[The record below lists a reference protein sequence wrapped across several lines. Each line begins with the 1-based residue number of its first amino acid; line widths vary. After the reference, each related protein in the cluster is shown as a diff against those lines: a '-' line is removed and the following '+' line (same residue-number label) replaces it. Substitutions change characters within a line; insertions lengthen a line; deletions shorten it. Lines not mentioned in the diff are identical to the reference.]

1 MEPTREPRP
10 FPELTAEETRR
21 YGRHLI
27 LPEVG
32 IEGQRRLKGAKVLL
46 VGAGGLGSPLGL
58 YLGAAGVGTLGVCDF
73 DRVDE
78 TNLHRQLLHDTCD
91 VGRSKVESARERI
104 AAINPNVHVR
114 GHEMQLRAS
123 NIREL
128 IRGYDLVADGS
139 DNFATRYVVND
150 ACVLEKIPLVWGAVF
165 QFEGQASVFGLPGG
179 PCYRCLYPD
188 PPPPGAVPNCAE
200 GGVLGVLPGI
210 IGLIQA
216 NEVLKL
222 ILGKGEPLRGRL
234 LLFDALGAQFREVR
248 LSRDPKCPVCGDAP
262 TISEPVDYEGYCEF
276 QTEEVGDSSNTQEIG
291 VAKDN
296 PYSIEVEELARRRAD
311 GDGLQLLDVR
321 MDQELAIAALDGAI
335 HIPLQQLPHR
345 FAELDKDAELA
356 VICHHGPRSGSAVR
370 FLLEQGFR
378 LPRNVEGGIDQYSKR
393 VDPNLPRY

>member
-1 MEPTREPRP
+1 MQPNREPRRL
-10 FPELTAEETRR
+10 PELTAEETRR

-58 YLGAAGVGTLGVCDF
+58 YLSAAGVGTLGICDF

-78 TNLHRQLLHDTCD
+78 TNLHRQLLHSTSD
-91 VGRSKVESARERI
+91 VGRSKVESAHERI
-104 AAINPNVHVR
+104 AAINPNVEVR
-114 GHEMQLRAS
+114 RHELQLRAA

-188 PPPPGAVPNCAE
+188 PPPPGAVPNCAD

-216 NEVLKL
+216 NEVIKL
-222 ILGKGEPLRGRL
+222 ILDKGEPLRGRL

-248 LSRDPKCPVCGDAP
+248 LSRDPNCPVCGDAP
-262 TISEPVDYEGYCEF
+262 SITEPVDYEGYCEF
-276 QTEEVGDSSNTQEIG
+276 QTEEADSASNGQEID
-291 VAKDN
+291 VAADN
-296 PYSIEVEELARRRAD
+296 PYSIEVEELARRRGA

-321 MDQELAIAALDGAI
+321 KDQELAIAALDGAI
-335 HIPLQQLPHR
+335 HIPLQQLPQR
-345 FAELDKDAELA
+345 FSELDKDAELA

-378 LPRNVEGGIDQYSKR
+378 LPRNVEGGIDEYSKR
-393 VDPNLPRY
+393 IDSNLPRY